1 MTPATYFELTAG
13 KYCRQQQELPTFPHY
28 QLRAGQPSENLYGHK
43 EENSKHVL
51 NRWPEMNLG
60 RASGLSKRTEVVTS
74 SEGEVFDV
82 ELEVKI
88 LSENRRLADENKN
101 RLHSKGVYAI
111 DVMGSVGSGKTSL
124 IKAMVSK
131 LKRNHRIAV
140 IEGDVTTT
148 IDSDLIASEGVPT
161 VQVNT
166 GKECHLDAN
175 LIRKALDALSLA
187 DLDLIFIENVGN
199 LICPA
204 EFPLGSDKRLVVISV
219 TEGPYMVV
227 KHPMMFLD
235 AQVVAINKTDLAAP
249 MGVDPKKLSADVARL
264 NPKTVTI
271 HTSCRT
277 GSGIENVIDALGLTK
292 LG

>member
-1 MTPATYFELTAG
+1 MT
-13 KYCRQQQELPTFPHY
+13 KPT
-28 QLRAGQPSENLYGHK
+28 EI
-43 EENSKHVL
+43 
-51 NRWPEMNLG
+51 
-60 RASGLSKRTEVVTS
+60 VTS

-82 ELEVKI
+82 ELEVNI
-88 LSENRRLADENKN
+88 LKENQRLAEENKKK
-101 RLHSKGVYAI
+101 LKIHGVHAI

-124 IKAMVSK
+124 IKAMVSR
-131 LKRNHRIAV
+131 LKSKYRIAV

-175 LIRKALDALSLA
+175 LIKKALDRMALEKLN
-187 DLDLIFIENVGN
+187 LVFIENVGN

-219 TEGPYMVV
+219 TEGPYMVL

-235 AQVVAINKTDLAAP
+235 ADVVAINKVDLAEAMDVSP
-249 MGVDPKKLSADVARL
+249 EKLRGDVSRL
-264 NPKTVTI
+264 NPRAATVA
-271 HTSCRT
+271 TSCKK
-277 GSGIENVIDALGLTK
+277 GSGIDLVIQRLGLAA
-292 LG
+292 